1 MWLVCNED
9 SNDGACA
16 DSQGSDDSKNLENV
30 SIESRIQDQSKI
42 CRQERY
48 SIISSTQTQQRLPI
62 KGKKANVCTQSLL
75 KDKYTDILNIL
86 V

>member
-1 MWLVCNED
+1 MLSDSMWLVCNED

-48 SIISSTQTQQRLPI
+48 YFIHPDTTTPPHKRQERKCMHSIFIAR
-62 KGKKANVCTQSLL
+62 
-75 KDKYTDILNIL
+75 
-86 V
+86 